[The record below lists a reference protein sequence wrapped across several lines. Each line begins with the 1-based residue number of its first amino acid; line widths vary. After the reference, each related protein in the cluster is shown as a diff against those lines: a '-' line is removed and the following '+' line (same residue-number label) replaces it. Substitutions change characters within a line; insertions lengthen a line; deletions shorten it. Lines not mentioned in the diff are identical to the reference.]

1 MRKLQNPICRRDAT
15 ICATL
20 FAVLLTSANAAPQAF
35 PSPSVLRLAIAEVA
49 LAQTKSIDPRWHPDQ
64 RDCAGF
70 IRFAYLTAF
79 RQLLPQKV
87 GQGLWVDAQGKN
99 TAFADAQTL
108 IQNNFSLL
116 GRDLETQ
123 KLENG
128 DLLAYA
134 QINSGLP
141 VYHLMMVLRTK
152 DPAHGS
158 IHVIYHP
165 GEKGAAVRI
174 GRLEELFDTSAEEW
188 RPTAFNRRFLGYF
201 RYKEWV
207 P

>member
-1 MRKLQNPICRRDAT
+1 MRQFAT
-15 ICATL
+15 ICATA
-20 FAVLLTSANAAPQAF
+20 FAVLMTSAHAAPQAI
-35 PSPSVLRLAIAEVA
+35 PSPSVLRHAIVEVA

-79 RQLLPQKV
+79 RQFVPLKV
-87 GQGLWVDAQGKN
+87 RQGLWVDAQGKN

-116 GRDLETQ
+116 GRDLEAQ
-123 KLENG
+123 KLENA

-141 VYHLMMVLRTK
+141 VYHLMMVLRPK

-165 GEKGAAVRI
+165 GEKGATVRI
-174 GRLEELFDTSAEEW
+174 GRLDELFDTPAEEW
-188 RPTAFNRRFLGYF
+188 RPTVSNQRFLGYF